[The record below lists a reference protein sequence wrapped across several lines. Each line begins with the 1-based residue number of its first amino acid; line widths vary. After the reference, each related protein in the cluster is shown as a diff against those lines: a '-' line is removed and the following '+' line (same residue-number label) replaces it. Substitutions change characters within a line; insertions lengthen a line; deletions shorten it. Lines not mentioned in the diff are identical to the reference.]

1 MFLLW
6 GELLNYTEKE
16 KKGIDKVERM
26 NRLFDKILMP
36 AVGILIIMLLISFT
50 INKYREKFGS
60 GDSLSAK
67 EVYAEEE
74 PRVFTLRRSLLSG
87 YGGHE
92 KEFESY
98 GYKPVEGYS
107 YALSLCKQ
115 VDDEMSIFQ
124 FADGTLGE
132 LTIINYIPKE
142 KKSPYDSLS
151 LAVSS
156 HKLINVT
163 AKSGGEKHTVT
174 FLSSDFS
181 KYSSDDE
188 EQFDSLM
195 KLTDMEE
202 ISSVYEI
209 FETDIINLSKVID
222 G

>member
-1 MFLLW
+1 M
-6 GELLNYTEKE
+6 
-16 KKGIDKVERM
+16 
-26 NRLFDKILMP
+26 
-36 AVGILIIMLLISFT
+36 
-50 INKYREKFGS
+50 
-60 GDSLSAK
+60 
-67 EVYAEEE
+67 
-74 PRVFTLRRSLLSG
+74 
-87 YGGHE
+87 
-92 KEFESY
+92 
-98 GYKPVEGYS
+98 
-107 YALSLCKQ
+107 
-115 VDDEMSIFQ
+115 
-124 FADGTLGE
+124 
-132 LTIINYIPKE
+132 
-142 KKSPYDSLS
+142 S